1 MSLVNFILALNSN
14 TVAVEE
20 PPVLVAPSITN
31 TYKTISNKYVDI
43 TFDVGVYINDQ
54 GESPV
59 TTANFSIVDFVAGGV
74 TNIAIASVK
83 INNHYISASA
93 TDLIGGDYTVRIFL
107 TLTGTPDGTESFRI
121 RCTNIYSA
129 EGGVAT
135 LNSDTLNI
143 NITPLIVWDY
153 LETASVV
160 TDGLGIS
167 EFNDVMGVANLTQST
182 DADRPLDADGVVYFD
197 RDNSECLAGGD
208 VGALDFQ
215 KGNSFTIVIKR
226 LRVLNSG
233 TSGYIIANRV
243 NSPGTAGWAI
253 QTGAADGSLFFLL
266 HDGSTQGLCDY
277 DAFNGSAERDVLFF
291 VNNNGTLNIYDSDGN
306 TLGTTGDATGI
317 GTVSYT
323 GVNLSV
329 GRRLNVATT
338 NDLEGYF
345 EKIVIVNSALS
356 APQMALY
363 VANL

>member
-1 MSLVNFILALNSN
+1 MSLVNFILVLNSN
-14 TVAVEE
+14 TVTVEE

-197 RDNSECLAGGD
+197 RDNTEYFNGGD

-215 KGNSFTIVIKR
+215 KASSFTVVLKKF
-226 LRVLNSG
+226 RVLNSG
-233 TSGYIIANRV
+233 TSAYVVANRA
-243 NSPGTAGWAI
+243 NSPGNNGWAI
-253 QTGAADGSLFFLL
+253 QTGAADGSLFFVM
-266 HDGSTQGLCDY
+266 HDGTTQATTDY
-277 DAFNGSAERDVLFF
+277 DAFNGSAERDVMFF
-291 VNNNGTLNIYDSDGN
+291 VNNAGTLTVYDSAG
-306 TLGTTGDATGI
+306 TQLGTSVSTSALSTI
-317 GTVSYT
+317 SYT
-323 GVNLSV
+323 SVNMSV
-329 GRRLNVATT
+329 GRRLVVTT
-338 NDLEGYF
+338 NDMEGYF
-345 EKIVIVNSALS
+345 EKMIIVNSALT
-356 APQMALY
+356 APQRALY